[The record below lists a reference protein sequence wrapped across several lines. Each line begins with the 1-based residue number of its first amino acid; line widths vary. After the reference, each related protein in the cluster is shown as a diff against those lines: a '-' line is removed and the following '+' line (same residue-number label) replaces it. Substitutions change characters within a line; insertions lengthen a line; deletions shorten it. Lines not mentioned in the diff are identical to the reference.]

1 MKKEKHNIDSAT
13 LSMLVAEIDAIDHD
27 LLLDSYDFSSLSAI
41 DEAVIA
47 SIYRKRINTCL
58 EYLDA
63 VKGAKKPDNA
73 LIKKVKLI
81 HDFYTEMALCP
92 VLSRRIANNRSR
104 SHGKPSP
111 YRSIGDVA
119 PDEIVAREKAQV
131 YLREILGK

>member
-1 MKKEKHNIDSAT
+1 MDRNDTT
-13 LSMLVAEIDAIDHD
+13 LSLLAVELDKIDHD

-47 SIYRKRINTCL
+47 TIYRKRINTCL
-58 EYLDA
+58 AYLDA
-63 VKGAKKPDNA
+63 VKGAKKPDKA
-73 LIKKVKLI
+73 LVNKARLI
-81 HDFYTEMALCP
+81 HDFYTEMLLCP
-92 VLSRRIANNRSR
+92 VLSRRIANNRSK
-104 SHGKPSP
+104 SQGKPSP